1 MLNRRAAVIGLAVAT
16 SVAFASAGCGTKPDP
31 PAGTGSRT
39 SSPTPAQL
47 SPKEALLAAV
57 KPLTT
62 TTFKAKA
69 NFGGGATGEAAVDPV
84 AKSGTQKISLAAGTV
99 SLVAEQV
106 TVGGQA
112 YVKATFKNFPNA
124 PTLPTGWM
132 SIDLAKVKDKSDYDL
147 SDPDPSELAGELFQG
162 LGTVERSGDRGFK
175 GTLDLTKAKKSG
187 LVNEDTVDALKDK
200 AAAVPFEAAVDDKGR
215 IAQFK
220 IMVPAVGTSAAETW
234 DVTYSDWG
242 TAVTVTKPASSVPA
256 PAAFYAFFDQ

>member
-1 MLNRRAAVIGLAVAT
+1 MQNRRVAVIGLAIAA
-16 SVAFASAGCGTKPDP
+16 SVAFASAGCGTKPEA

-69 NFGGGATGEAAVDPV
+69 NFGSGAVGEAAVDPV
-84 AKSGTQKISLAAGTV
+84 AKSGTQKISLIAGPV
-99 SLVAEQV
+99 SIIADQV

-112 YVKATFKNFPNA
+112 YVKSSIKNYPNA
-124 PTLPTGWM
+124 PTLPAGWM
-132 SIDLAKVKDKSDYDL
+132 AIDLAKVKDKSDYDL
-147 SDPDPSELAGELFQG
+147 SDPDPSELATEVFQG

-175 GTLDLTKAKKSG
+175 GTLDLTKTKKSG
-187 LVNEDTVDALKDK
+187 LVNEDTIDELKDK
-200 AAAVPFEAAVDDKGR
+200 AAAVPFEATVDDKGR

-220 IMVPAVGTSAAETW
+220 IMVPAVGTSPAETW

-242 TAVTVTKPASSVPA
+242 TAVTATKPASSVPA
-256 PAAFYAFFDQ
+256 PAVFYAFFDQ